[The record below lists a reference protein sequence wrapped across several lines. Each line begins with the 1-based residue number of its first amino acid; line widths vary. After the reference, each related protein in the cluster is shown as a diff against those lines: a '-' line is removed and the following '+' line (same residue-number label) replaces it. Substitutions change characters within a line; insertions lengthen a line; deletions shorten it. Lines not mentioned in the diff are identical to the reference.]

1 MRELEMR
8 IRELLGDVEHLLAL
22 PIRFEGRISH
32 EMVVWLT
39 QTCSQ
44 QVLNVGKDLGV
55 AKRVFTIVSEL
66 LDNCYR
72 HSDLGLGPLWD
83 RQVVFIMRIERTLVE
98 IGVSNAVLNKQI
110 AQLAARM
117 DELNSASAVQ
127 HRLMYMK
134 QLRYGAISAKG
145 GAGLGLIEVAKKSQS
160 KLDYNFIPANQ
171 DLSIFK
177 LCVTIPLRVEG
188 SKLG

>member
-1 MRELEMR
+1 MRELETR

-22 PIRFEGRISH
+22 PIHFEGRISH

-72 HSDLGLGPLWD
+72 HADLGLGHLWD
-83 RQVVFIMRIERTLVE
+83 RQVVFIMRIERIVVE

-134 QLRYGAISAKG
+134 QLRYGAISDKG

>member
-1 MRELEMR
+1 MRELETR
-8 IRELLGDVEHLLAL
+8 IRELLGDVEHLLVL

-72 HSDLGLGPLWD
+72 HADLGLGPLWD
-83 RQVVFIMRIERTLVE
+83 RQVVFIMRIERTVVE

-134 QLRYGAISAKG
+134 QLRYGAISDKG

>member
-1 MRELEMR
+1 MRELETR

-72 HSDLGLGPLWD
+72 HADLGLGHLWD
-83 RQVVFIMRIERTLVE
+83 RQVVFIMRIERTVVE

-134 QLRYGAISAKG
+134 QLRYGAISDKG

>member
-44 QVLNVGKDLGV
+44 QVLNVGKDPGV

-72 HSDLGLGPLWD
+72 HANLGLEPLWD
-83 RQVVFIMRIERTLVE
+83 RQVVFIMRIERTVVE

-134 QLRYGAISAKG
+134 QLRYGAISDKG

>member
-1 MRELEMR
+1 
-8 IRELLGDVEHLLAL
+8 
-22 PIRFEGRISH
+22 
-32 EMVVWLT
+32 
-39 QTCSQ
+39 
-44 QVLNVGKDLGV
+44 
-55 AKRVFTIVSEL
+55 
-66 LDNCYR
+66 
-72 HSDLGLGPLWD
+72 
-83 RQVVFIMRIERTLVE
+83 
-98 IGVSNAVLNKQI
+98 
-110 AQLAARM
+110 M

-134 QLRYGAISAKG
+134 QLRYGAISDKG